1 MHYFLYRNNELW
13 CEDVPVKAI
22 AQEVGTPFY
31 LYSARTFKRHFNAY
45 KEAFGKRSHLI
56 AYAVK
61 SNSNLA
67 VLNLLGKLG
76 AGADIVSGGELFRAL
91 KADIPAGRIVYS
103 GVGKTMDEISAALE
117 AGILLFNV
125 ESTAELE
132 AISSVARQKGKRA
145 SISFRVNPD
154 VDPKT
159 HPYISTGLSKN
170 KFGLSIEQAMDAYE
184 RAATDS
190 SLEVKGI
197 DCHIGSQL
205 TDIAPFRDAFDRVK
219 RLVDQLENKGIR
231 LEYIDIGGGLGI
243 QYNDETPPLP
253 SDYARPI
260 LEAMDGMDHTLIVEP
275 GRSISGNAGILV
287 TRVLYTKKTPNR
299 EFYVV
304 DAAMNDLARPSL
316 YQAYHE
322 INPVEKRDAG
332 TATVDIVGPICE
344 TGDFL
349 ARDRVIQVLEQGEL
363 LAVMSAGAYGF
374 TMSSNYNSRPRAA
387 EVMVNGDTFH
397 VVRERETYDD
407 LIRGECMMG
416 AG

>member
-1 MHYFLYRNNELW
+1 MHYFEYKDNELW
-13 CEDVPVKAI
+13 CEEVPVKAI
-22 AQEVGTPFY
+22 AREVGTPFY
-31 LYSARTFKRHFNAY
+31 LYSARTFTRHFNAY
-45 KEAFGKRSHLI
+45 RDAFKKRPHLV

-67 VLNLLGKLG
+67 VLNLLAGLG

-91 KADIPAGRIVYS
+91 EAGIPAERIVYS
-103 GVGKTMDEISAALE
+103 GVGKTRDEITAALE

-125 ESTAELE
+125 ESPGELE
-132 AISSVARQKGKRA
+132 VISEIARKMDKRA
-145 SISFRVNPD
+145 RISFRVNPD

-170 KFGLSIEQAMDAYE
+170 KFGLSMDQAFDAYL
-184 RAATDS
+184 RASRDS
-190 SLEVKGI
+190 ALEVVGI

-205 TDIAPFRDAFDRVK
+205 TDISPFKDAFDRIKLLVN
-219 RLVDQLENKGIR
+219 RLESEGIR
-231 LEYIDIGGGLGI
+231 LSHIDIGGGLGI
-243 QYNDETPPLP
+243 RYNDEDPPLP
-253 SDYARPI
+253 EDYARPI
-260 LEAMDGMDHTLIVEP
+260 LEAMEDMPHTLIVEP

-287 TRVLYTKKTPNR
+287 TSVLYTKTTDTK

-316 YQAYHE
+316 YQAYHD
-322 INPVEKRDAG
+322 IQPVEKKARG

-349 ARDRVIQVLEQGEL
+349 ARDRAVQELRPGEL

-387 EVMVNGDTFH
+387 EVMVKDDRFQ
-397 VVRERETYDD
+397 VVRERETYRD
-407 LIRGECMMG
+407 LIKGEHIL
-416 AG
+416 

>member
-1 MHYFLYRNNELW
+1 MHYFEYKDNELW
-13 CEDVPVKAI
+13 CEEVPVKAI
-22 AQEVGTPFY
+22 AREVGTPFY
-31 LYSARTFKRHFNAY
+31 LYSARTFTRHFNAY
-45 KEAFGKRSHLI
+45 RDAFKNRPNLV

-67 VLNLLGKLG
+67 VLNLLAGLG

-91 KADIPAGRIVYS
+91 EAGIPAERIVYS
-103 GVGKTMDEISAALE
+103 GVGKTRDEITAALE

-125 ESTAELE
+125 ESPGELE
-132 AISSVARQKGKRA
+132 VISEIARKMDKRA
-145 SISFRVNPD
+145 RISFRVNPD

-170 KFGLSIEQAMDAYE
+170 KFGLSMDQAFDAYL
-184 RAATDS
+184 RASRDS
-190 SLEVKGI
+190 ALEVVGI

-205 TDIAPFRDAFDRVK
+205 TDISPFKDAFDRIKLLVN
-219 RLVDQLENKGIR
+219 RLESEGIR
-231 LEYIDIGGGLGI
+231 LSHIDIGGGLGI
-243 QYNDETPPLP
+243 RYNDEDPPLP
-253 SDYARPI
+253 EDYARPI
-260 LEAMDGMDHTLIVEP
+260 LEAMEDMPHTLIVEP

-287 TRVLYTKKTPNR
+287 TSVLYTKTTDTK

-316 YQAYHE
+316 YQAYHD
-322 INPVEKRDAG
+322 IQPVEKKARG

-349 ARDRVIQVLEQGEL
+349 ARDRAVQELRPGEL

-387 EVMVNGDTFH
+387 EVMVRDDRFQ
-397 VVRERETYDD
+397 VVRERETYRD
-407 LIRGECMMG
+407 LIKGERVFR
-416 AG
+416 

>member
-1 MHYFLYRNNELW
+1 MHYFLYRDNELW
-13 CEDVPVKAI
+13 CEDVPVKNI
-22 AQEVGTPFY
+22 AEQVGTPFY
-31 LYSARTFKRHFNAY
+31 LYSARTFTRHFNAY
-45 KEAFGKRSHLI
+45 KQAFEGRSHLV
-56 AYAVK
+56 AYAIK

-67 VLNLLGKLG
+67 VLNLLGRLG

-91 KADIPAGRIVYS
+91 KAGIPAERIVYS
-103 GVGKTMDEISAALE
+103 GVGKTRQEIAAALD

-125 ESTAELE
+125 ESVAELE
-132 AISSVARQKGKRA
+132 AISTVARDMGKTAR
-145 SISFRVNPD
+145 ISFRVNPD

-170 KFGLSIEQAMDAYE
+170 KFGLSMEQALEAYQ
-184 RAATDS
+184 RAADDRAF
-190 SLEVKGI
+190 EVLGI

-205 TDIAPFRDAFDRVK
+205 TDATPFRDAFDRVK
-219 RLVDQLENKGIR
+219 LLVEQLEDRGIG
-231 LEYIDIGGGLGI
+231 LKYIDIGGGLGI
-243 QYNDETPPLP
+243 QYSDETPPLP
-253 SDYARPI
+253 ADYARPI
-260 LEAMDGMDHTLIVEP
+260 LEAMADMPHTLIVEP

-287 TRVLYTKKTPNR
+287 TKVLYTKTTPSK

-322 INPVEKRDAG
+322 IQPVKKEDRG

-349 ARDRVIQVLEQGEL
+349 ARDRAVQVLEQGEL

-387 EVMVNGDTFH
+387 EVMVSGDRFQ
-397 VVRERETYDD
+397 VVRDRESLED
-407 LIRGECMMG
+407 LVRGERLFDVD
-416 AG
+416 